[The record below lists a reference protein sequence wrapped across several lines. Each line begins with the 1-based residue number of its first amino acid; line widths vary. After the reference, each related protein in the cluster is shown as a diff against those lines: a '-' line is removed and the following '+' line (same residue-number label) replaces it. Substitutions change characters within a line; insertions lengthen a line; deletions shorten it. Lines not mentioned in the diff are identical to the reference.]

1 MSVILIAFLRLIGA
15 VCDCLA
21 KAVNLFPI
29 IRPINGTAMNQ
40 IDNFLLHYRFFAH
53 KWDGNESSI

>member
-1 MSVILIAFLRLIGA
+1 
-15 VCDCLA
+15 
-21 KAVNLFPI
+21 
-29 IRPINGTAMNQ
+29 MNQ